1 MICNPV
7 PADLALPDALTREAV
22 DQAIREADNT
32 GVGGAALTPWLLA
45 RVAAI
50 TDGASVKANI
60 ALIVN
65 NAKVGGELAGA
76 LLALEG
82 AS

>member
-1 MICNPV
+1 MICTPV
-7 PADLALPDALTREAV
+7 PEDHALPDDLTRAAV

-32 GVGGAALTPWLLA
+32 GVSGAALTPWLLA

-76 LLALEG
+76 LQIAG
-82 AS
+82 